1 MAMVMNKAAPIEASK
16 GNQPRFSLGNSIGM
30 NASAPAGAKNFPVH
44 SKMRNRIAAMVKATI
59 LSGR

>member
-30 NASAPAGAKNFPVH
+30 NASAPAGAKYSCPLEDEEQD
-44 SKMRNRIAAMVKATI
+44 SRN
-59 LSGR
+59 G